1 MVALFKKRDTEGKRF
16 LGIDLGTKRVGLA
29 LTDETRSISYPF
41 KTIHR
46 KDLYKEIEN
55 IVSEYSIK
63 GIVLGYPLN
72 MDGSAGEQAEES
84 NRVAKEIEAK
94 TGIHVYLIDERWTS
108 VEAKKI
114 LHPLKK
120 KTSKNKKRIDEI
132 AATII
137 LEAFLEKQ
145 KH

>member
-1 MVALFKKRDTEGKRF
+1 MVTRGKRF
-16 LGIDLGTKRVGLA
+16 LGIDLGAKRVGLA
-29 LTDETRSISYPF
+29 LTDETCSISYPF

-46 KDLYKEIEN
+46 KDLFAEIES
-55 IVSEYSIK
+55 IIGEYSIE
-63 GIVLGYPLN
+63 GIVVGYPLN
-72 MDGSAGEQAEES
+72 MDGSAGEKAEES
-84 NRVAKEIEAK
+84 DRVAKEIEAK
-94 TGIHVYLIDERWTS
+94 TGIPVHLIDERWTS
-108 VEAKKI
+108 IEAKKI

-120 KTSKNKKRIDEI
+120 KTSKDKKRIDEI